1 MGLTLRGTCSRRCE
15 RGRKRLSCSCPKFWS
30 YYVEFFVREEGN
42 TRTLSVKGPGAK
54 LKRWRVGCANK
65 GLAREQEAII
75 KAQLLKGQ
83 VVATEKQAPMTF
95 SQYVEGWLEQS
106 KSALAVKTH
115 ANYEQLLSLYILPSL
130 AKREL
135 GSVKWVDVRALLNE
149 KQQAGLSV
157 NTVRLIRAVTSTIL
171 TDAAEEGRI
180 PANPLLGQ
188 RRKRRA
194 SQKDTTDVCPMNWE
208 QKDAFSQQLG
218 VMEADGRLGSAYAML
233 FRTCLKTG
241 IRPGEGRA
249 LKPGDIDFVGR
260 RLRVERAAT
269 LHGGIKN
276 TKTGETRWVDLSD
289 GLLEELKTYLTLCKA
304 EEFAA
309 GKDYQWLFPSHAG
322 TLLDESHV
330 VRAFHRV
337 LDEAGLPRFRVYDL
351 RHTFASLL
359 LSSNVPLLYVSQ
371 QLGHAKPTITLRFY
385 ARWIPSG
392 QVHRV
397 NVLDNENAGNTVLTP
412 NVHAVEVARSLPA

>member
-1 MGLTLRGTCSRRCE
+1 MGLTLRGKCRRRCA
-15 RGRKRLSCSCPKFWS
+15 RGRKGLSCPCPKIWS

-65 GLAREQEAII
+65 RLASDQEAII

-83 VVATEKQAPMTF
+83 PVVTDALAPMTF
-95 SQYVEGWLEQS
+95 RQYVEGWLETS
-106 KSALAVKTH
+106 KCSLAVKTH
-115 ANYEQLLSLYILPSL
+115 SNYRQLLSLYILPSL
-130 AKREL
+130 GNREL
-135 GSVKWVDVRALLNE
+135 ISVKWLDVRTLLNE
-149 KQQAGLSV
+149 KQQAGLSA
-157 NTVRLIRAVTSTIL
+157 NTVRLIRAVTSSIL

-194 SQKDTTDVCPMNWE
+194 SQKETSDVCPMNWE
-208 QKDAFSQQLG
+208 QKTAFEQQVG
-218 VMEADGRLGSAYAML
+218 VMEAERRLGASYAML
-233 FRTCLKTG
+233 FHIFIKTG
-241 IRPGEGRA
+241 LRPGEGRA
-249 LKPGDIDFVGR
+249 LKAGDIDFVGR

-269 LHGGIKN
+269 LHGEIKN

-289 GLLEELKTYLTLCKA
+289 GLLADLRTYLTLCKA
-304 EEFAA
+304 EQFAA
-309 GKDYQWLFPSHAG
+309 GRECQWLFPSHTG

-371 QLGHAKPTITLRFY
+371 QLGHAKPTITLKYY

-397 NVLDNENAGNTVLTP
+397 NVLDNETAGNTALTP
-412 NVHAVEVARSLPA
+412 SAKSVDVATGIPA